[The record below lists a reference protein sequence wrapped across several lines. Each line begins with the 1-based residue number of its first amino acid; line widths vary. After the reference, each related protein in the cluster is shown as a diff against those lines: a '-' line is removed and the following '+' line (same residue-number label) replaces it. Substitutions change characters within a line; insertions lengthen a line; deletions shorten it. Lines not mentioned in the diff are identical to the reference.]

1 MNKFNAILKTG
12 KFQVAFMLFL
22 TILTQFLSICKS
34 SMVVANFGA
43 GNELD
48 AFNFSNNIISFFFAF
63 ISTGITTVIIPAYVK
78 KKDEK
83 AINSFLTAVYGVTF
97 LLILFTYIFRVP
109 LVSILVNRN
118 EDFKEIVF
126 YCLLFSILIQGLP
139 SFLGI
144 TAAYYQCIN
153 KYNTP
158 KVILM
163 ISNFLVVVVL
173 FSLKN
178 YTLATY
184 LNVLLLG
191 AVLQFILDI
200 YIAIKSGFS
209 FSITF
214 DFKNKEYKEL
224 IFIFLPTLFSTGA
237 FKIQSLI
244 DSLLAANL
252 PEGQLTIL
260 SYSNTI
266 VSMINNLM
274 IGNLTIYIYPKIV
287 RKLEKSEEMGKATLW
302 NYAVDF
308 HAALCLVI
316 VGFFACGREFI
327 SILYENGKFTEEAAS
342 VLFVGACIYVF
353 GQQNNIVRDLFY
365 RFFYAKGDTRT
376 TLKNSVIV
384 SVLNIVISLA
394 LVQYLGVYGIILGT
408 VIAGFISLVMIII
421 RFNRK
426 FGKTNNTILY
436 FFQFAKNEM
445 ALITSIIF
453 VYIIRNMVIIENDI
467 IKFLLFGFLSVLVY
481 VFCLVI
487 LKSKTIRSFFR

>member
-1 MNKFNAILKTG
+1 M
-12 KFQVAFMLFL
+12 
-22 TILTQFLSICKS
+22 
-34 SMVVANFGA
+34 
-43 GNELD
+43 
-48 AFNFSNNIISFFFAF
+48 
-63 ISTGITTVIIPAYVK
+63 
-78 KKDEK
+78 
-83 AINSFLTAVYGVTF
+83 
-97 LLILFTYIFRVP
+97 
-109 LVSILVNRN
+109 
-118 EDFKEIVF
+118 
-126 YCLLFSILIQGLP
+126 
-139 SFLGI
+139 
-144 TAAYYQCIN
+144 
-153 KYNTP
+153 
-158 KVILM
+158 
-163 ISNFLVVVVL
+163 
-173 FSLKN
+173 
-178 YTLATY
+178 
-184 LNVLLLG
+184 
-191 AVLQFILDI
+191 
-200 YIAIKSGFS
+200 
-209 FSITF
+209 
-214 DFKNKEYKEL
+214 
-224 IFIFLPTLFSTGA
+224 
-237 FKIQSLI
+237 
-244 DSLLAANL
+244 AANL

-487 LKSKTIRSFFR
+487 LKSNTIRSFFR